1 MRYEFFYLV
10 GQNNEEKLDEIKKE
24 AEQVLI
30 DEGAVFEELE
40 IITKRKLSYKIKH
53 QIRGTYIAKRFEMPQ
68 TPSKDAEGNTV
79 SRIENISRKL
89 NLNSNIL
96 RFLIVKADELPE
108 LKEKEA
114 PTNTKENSSEKTP
127 EKKEVKSKKEDVV
140 KKSSP
145 KKDSKKDTEN
155 IDKQLEEILNI

>member
-1 MRYEFFYLV
+1 MYAIRSYYGYEFFYLV

-68 TPSKDAEGNTV
+68 TPSKDADVIT
-79 SRIENISRKL
+79 SYSIHYTKL
-89 NLNSNIL
+89 YDPL
-96 RFLIVKADELPE
+96 
-108 LKEKEA
+108 
-114 PTNTKENSSEKTP
+114 
-127 EKKEVKSKKEDVV
+127 
-140 KKSSP
+140 
-145 KKDSKKDTEN
+145 
-155 IDKQLEEILNI
+155 